1 MASKMVTISIHLP
14 RGGTSLSPTSSETF
28 LAARPAARPVFSTV
42 FLPAKQRP
50 GTPVHGPW
58 VRALID
64 FAEIRYQEVGIMALD
79 YTYRI
84 KQPHR
89 TGQMATVAGAIAEG
103 DGLIGDVTT
112 VNVGRENSVREITL
126 EVEDHAGAERVAEML
141 NDLEGVEVLWFR
153 DRALL
158 KHEGGKLTIEAA
170 RPVRTVQDLR
180 DVYTPG
186 VARACMAISE
196 DPSLAGQL
204 TMIGRSVAICTN
216 GTRVLGLGDIGPVPA
231 MPVMEGKAVFY
242 HQLVHV
248 SAMPIL
254 IDTKDVD
261 AFVETVIRIAP
272 GFGAIH
278 LEDISAPECF
288 EIEARLKEALAQPVM
303 HDDVHGTA
311 VVTLAAAIV
320 ACRHAGL
327 TLEDEV
333 VGQIGLGA
341 AGFGIASLM
350 VDGKARRVLASDP
363 NEESHERARNKGIE
377 ITDMQTVMQEADVVV
392 ATTGVTD
399 LIKPEMVRK
408 GQVIL
413 ALTNPYPEI
422 EPEDAVAAGAA
433 FAADGTSVN
442 NVLGYPG
449 IFRGALLAGAGEINV
464 EMKLAAAETLA
475 RLTAESDLV
484 PDALDSNIHDQ
495 VANAVRDAAIESG
508 VAHLDRAPMGL

>member
-1 MASKMVTISIHLP
+1 L
-14 RGGTSLSPTSSETF
+14 
-28 LAARPAARPVFSTV
+28 
-42 FLPAKQRP
+42 
-50 GTPVHGPW
+50 
-58 VRALID
+58 
-64 FAEIRYQEVGIMALD
+64 ALD

-89 TGQMATVAGAIAEG
+89 TGQLARVARAIAEG

-112 VNVGRENSVREITL
+112 INVGRDSSIREITL
-126 EVEDHAGAERVAEML
+126 EVDDYAGAQHIADLL
-141 NDLEGVEVLWFR
+141 NNLEDVEVLWFR

-158 KHEGGKLTIEAA
+158 KHDGGKLVIEAMQ
-170 RPVRTVQDLR
+170 PVRTVQDMR

-186 VARACMAISE
+186 VARASMAIFE
-196 DPSLAGQL
+196 DPSLARQL

-242 HQLVHV
+242 HQLAHV

-261 AFVETVIRIAP
+261 EFVETVTRIAP
-272 GFGAIH
+272 GFGGIH

-288 EIEARLKEALAQPVM
+288 EIEARLIEALPQPVM

-311 VVTLAAAIV
+311 VVTLAATIV
-320 ACRHAGL
+320 ACRNAGL

-350 VDGKARRVLASDP
+350 VDGKASKVIASDP
-363 NEESHERARNKGIE
+363 NETSHERARKKGIE
-377 ITDMQTVMQEADVVV
+377 IASMETVMQEAKVVV
-392 ATTGVTD
+392 ATTGVSG
-399 LIKPEMVRK
+399 LIKPEMVRE

-422 EPEDAVAAGAA
+422 EPEAAVEAGAA
-433 FAADGTSVN
+433 YAADGTSVN

-464 EMKLAAAETLA
+464 KMKLAAAETLA
-475 RLTAESDLV
+475 ELTTGSDLV
-484 PDALDSNIHDQ
+484 PETLDSNVHEQ
-495 VANAVRDAAIESG
+495 VANAVRDAAVDSG

>member
-1 MASKMVTISIHLP
+1 
-14 RGGTSLSPTSSETF
+14 
-28 LAARPAARPVFSTV
+28 
-42 FLPAKQRP
+42 
-50 GTPVHGPW
+50 
-58 VRALID
+58 
-64 FAEIRYQEVGIMALD
+64 MALD

-89 TGQMATVAGAIAEG
+89 TGQLARVARTIADGE
-103 DGLIGDVTT
+103 GLIGDVTT
-112 VNVGRENSVREITL
+112 INVGRDSSIREITL
-126 EVEDHAGAERVAEML
+126 EVDDHAGAQHIADLL
-141 NDLEGVEVLWFR
+141 NDLEDVEVLWFR

-158 KHEGGKLTIEAA
+158 KHDGGKLVIEAIQ
-170 RPVRTVQDLR
+170 PVRTVQDMR

-186 VARACMAISE
+186 VARASMAIYD
-196 DPSLAGQL
+196 DPSLARQL

-216 GTRVLGLGDIGPVPA
+216 GTRVLGLGDIGPVPS

-242 HQLVHV
+242 HQLAHV

-261 AFVETVIRIAP
+261 EFVETVTRIAP
-272 GFGAIH
+272 GFGGIH

-288 EIEARLKEALAQPVM
+288 EIEARLIEALPQPVM

-311 VVTLAAAIV
+311 VVTLAATIV
-320 ACRHAGL
+320 ACRNAGL

-350 VDGKARRVLASDP
+350 VDGKACKVIASDP
-363 NEESHERARNKGIE
+363 NEASHERAREKGIE
-377 ITDMQTVMQEADVVV
+377 IVSMETVMQEAKVVV
-392 ATTGVTD
+392 ATTGVSG
-399 LIKPEMVRK
+399 LIKPEMVRD

-422 EPEDAVAAGAA
+422 EPEAAVEAGAA
-433 FAADGTSVN
+433 YAADGTSVN

-464 EMKLAAAETLA
+464 KMKLAAAETLA
-475 RLTAESDLV
+475 GLAPDSDLV
-484 PDALDSNIHDQ
+484 PETLDSNVHEQ
-495 VANAVRDAAIESG
+495 VANAVRDAAVESN